1 MKKSHTKGRKYRP
14 ATATRSLRLPV
25 TVWEGLDTLANEDGI
40 SRNQEA
46 LLALIAW
53 LDKRNVKVEGL

>member
-25 TVWEGLDTLANEDGI
+25 TVWDGIDTLAAEDGI

-53 LDKRNVKVEGL
+53 LDKHNVKVEEL